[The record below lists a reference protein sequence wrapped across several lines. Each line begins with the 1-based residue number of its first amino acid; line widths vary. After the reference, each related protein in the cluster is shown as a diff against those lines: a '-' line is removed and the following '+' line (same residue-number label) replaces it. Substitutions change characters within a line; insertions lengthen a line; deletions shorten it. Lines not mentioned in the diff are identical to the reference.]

1 MPYSQKFMQ
10 ETNFTFQLV
19 ELDIQKLL
27 LALAFPHVKT
37 TIISHLCED
46 MFTRLGDAD
55 YNDTGAKFR
64 VEYLQSG
71 EIIIRIKYL
80 SNGANLHQSLGF
92 NFPDYSA
99 SDVLNVEGSHNK
111 ESSALTFNLNG
122 TEAGISSVNIIAA
135 GTVSEMIPPY
145 ANTKHG
151 EKLIDVPEQVIKIK
165 FKPGTG
171 PAASMPTNTEPIPF
185 LVINHETGKRVGYPG
200 RTIPGT
206 ALFLMETRIIISYTE
221 QR

>member
-1 MPYSQKFMQ
+1 MPYSQKFSRDKFHVP
-10 ETNFTFQLV
+10 TCRA
-19 ELDIQKLL
+19 DIQKLTGVG
-27 LALAFPHVKT
+27 FP
-37 TIISHLCED
+37 SCENNDYQPFACED

-122 TEAGISSVNIIAA
+122 TEAGISSVNIVAA
-135 GTVSEMIPPY
+135 GTVSE
-145 ANTKHG
+145 
-151 EKLIDVPEQVIKIK
+151 
-165 FKPGTG
+165 
-171 PAASMPTNTEPIPF
+171 
-185 LVINHETGKRVGYPG
+185 
-200 RTIPGT
+200 
-206 ALFLMETRIIISYTE
+206 
-221 QR
+221 